1 MATEEANRQYKP
13 MSVSLVASGKTPP
26 LDFYLQRDGEQE
38 PILFRSC
45 TLPLR
50 AKEIKDLE
58 EREIKTLWILEEKS
72 SLEVENLIEEE
83 SQEIEN
89 ASAETAA
96 EDEVAQLIQDPAVPT
111 EEKCEV
117 VYNYS
122 IDLMKRVF
130 ESNDPQNAI
139 QAASIVL
146 PNLTEVIFGDKRA
159 AHEFILRA
167 SIDYAIY
174 SHTVNTCLFGVALA
188 RRALKISK
196 QDALLRFGPGLLL
209 HDIGKLRIPKD
220 ILEKTDPLDE
230 EEWTVIQQHPLWGV
244 EMVKEFMD
252 ISPECE
258 SIILHH
264 HERMDGSGYPHGLM
278 GEQISVGARICAI
291 VDAFDA
297 ISTRR
302 SFQDRRTSF
311 ESFKTML
318 GDKAKGF
325 DRKLLEEFL
334 YIFIPPE
341 NNNR

>member
-1 MATEEANRQYKP
+1 MPSQESKRQFMP
-13 MSVSLVASGKTPP
+13 ISVSLVASGKAPP
-26 LDFYLQRDGEQE
+26 LDLYYQRDGEQE
-38 PILFRSC
+38 PILFRSR

-50 AKEIKDLE
+50 PKEIKELTD
-58 EREIKTLWILEEKS
+58 REIKDLWILEEHS
-72 SLEVENLIEEE
+72 SSEVEDLIEEE
-83 SQEIEN
+83 AQVMEK
-89 ASAETAA
+89 ASAEAA
-96 EDEVAQLIQDPAVPT
+96 ADEEVAQLIQDPSVPT

-122 IDLMKRVF
+122 TDLMKQVF
-130 ESNDPQNAI
+130 ESPNPEDAI
-139 QAASIVL
+139 KAASVVL
-146 PNLTEVIFGDKRA
+146 PNVTEVIFGDKRA

-167 SIDYAIY
+167 SVDYAIY
-174 SHTVNTCLFGVALA
+174 SHAVNTCLFGVALA

-209 HDIGKLRIPKD
+209 HDIGKLRIPKE
-220 ILEKTDPLDE
+220 ILEKTEPLDE
-230 EEWTVIQQHPLWGV
+230 EERSVIEQHTLWGV

-252 ISPECE
+252 LSPECE

-264 HERMDGSGYPHGLM
+264 HERMDGSGYPHGLR

-291 VDAFDA
+291 VDVFDA

-302 SFQDRRTSF
+302 SFQDRKTSY

-334 YIFIPPE
+334 YIFVPPE
-341 NNNR
+341 EG